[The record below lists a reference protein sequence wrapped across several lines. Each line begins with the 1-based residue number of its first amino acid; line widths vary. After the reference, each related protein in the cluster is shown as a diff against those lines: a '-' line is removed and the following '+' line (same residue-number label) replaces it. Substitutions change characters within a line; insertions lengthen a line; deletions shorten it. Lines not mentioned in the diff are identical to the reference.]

1 MVNIPQLTSY
11 YAAFHRSEN
20 SLNESTQLTT
30 GRHESDNVLRDEIV
44 SALCIDDKPWRS

>member
-1 MVNIPQLTSY
+1 MVNIPQLISH

-30 GRHESDNVLRDEIV
+30 GRHERRNVLRDEMV
-44 SALCIDDKPWRS
+44 STLCIDDKPWRP